1 MSLSYVGWGSLW
13 TQLKQ
18 PKLWSRDGIYRLSGC
33 CFISFF
39 GLGLVIGLLGP
50 ALPPLADA
58 LNLKQAEN
66 LGFLFT
72 IRGLG
77 YFLGSLLF
85 GFIGKWLSYRFLIA
99 GGCLVLAL
107 TQVLIAL
114 SASTIQLGLFCF
126 LVGFASTIQLG
137 LFCFLVGF
145 FSGFVD
151 TGGNAAVGSL
161 LAGDPLAET
170 FMQALH
176 FSFGLGAFTA
186 PLLTSLLLSFSG
198 SIALAFFLVG
208 LLCLCIG
215 ISFFGLTTNEACK
228 KPTSK
233 ELTTAGEEEEGWT
246 REEYDIQTNALTPL
260 QSNRKLLLVLTA
272 FAAFFYVGCEIGFGG
287 WIATYSLNT
296 HSVHTKASAALMA
309 SVFWASFTIGRL
321 VSIPLSLYLSC
332 RSILFLDLSGAIVS
346 TIFGIF
352 GFNLWVCSAS
362 VGLFLS
368 SSFPSSVS
376 LVQSKTSV
384 DQVSTSCLMV
394 GASLGEILI
403 PFLLGESMKEL
414 GLGWYFPL
422 CLVTM
427 CLWGLGFILVLIQP
441 SSYHC
446 TSG

>member
-1 MSLSYVGWGSLW
+1 MSISNVGSGSLW
-13 TQLKQ
+13 THFKQ
-18 PKLWSRDGIYRLSGC
+18 PERWSRDGIYRLSGC
-33 CFISFF
+33 CFMSFF

-50 ALPPLADA
+50 ALPPLAEA
-58 LNLKQAEN
+58 LSLKQAES

-72 IRGLG
+72 VRGVG

-85 GFIGKWLSYRFLIA
+85 GFIGKKLSYRSLIA
-99 GGCLVLAL
+99 GGCLILAL
-107 TQVLIAL
+107 TQVLIAV
-114 SASTIQLGLFCF
+114 ST
-126 LVGFASTIQLG
+126 STMQLG

-161 LAGDPLAET
+161 LAEDPLADT

-176 FSFGLGAFTA
+176 FSFGLGAFSA
-186 PLLTSLLLSFSG
+186 PLLTALLLKFSG

-215 ISFFGLTTNEACK
+215 LSFLGLTTSEICN
-228 KPTSK
+228 KPTTK
-233 ELTTAGEEEEGWT
+233 ELTLISEEERWMDASVENNT
-246 REEYDIQTNALTPL
+246 TVQATPSTPPP
-260 QSNRKLLLVLTA
+260 QSNRKLLLVLVA

-287 WIATYSLNT
+287 WIATYSLNS
-296 HSVHTKASAALMA
+296 HSVSTKASAALMA

-332 RSILFLDLSGAIVS
+332 RSILFLDLSQAIVS
-346 TIFGIF
+346 TIFGIL
-352 GFNLWVCSAS
+352 GFNLWFCSS
-362 VGLFLS
+362 LVGFALS
-368 SSFPSSVS
+368 SSFPSSVT
-376 LVQSKTSV
+376 LIQSKTSV

-414 GLGWYFPL
+414 GLEWYFPL
-422 CLVTM
+422 CLVTV

-441 SSYHC
+441 SHYHDNC
-446 TSG
+446 TS